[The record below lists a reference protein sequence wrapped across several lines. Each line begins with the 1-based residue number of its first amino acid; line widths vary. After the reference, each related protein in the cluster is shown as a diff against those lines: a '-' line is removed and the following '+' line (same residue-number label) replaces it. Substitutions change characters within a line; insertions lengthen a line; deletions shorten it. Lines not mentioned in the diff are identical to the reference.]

1 VSLPLAALVRVVQA
15 QTCHIAAIREMREV
29 EAMLQIRQAVEVSQG
44 SEFFEPQRLLAVEA
58 LAAAAKSGV
67 AQVALA
73 PSWRPELESFLAP
86 DVLGQADVSLY
97 GSPQKSSLRVDGIDP

>member
-1 VSLPLAALVRVVQA
+1 
-15 QTCHIAAIREMREV
+15 MREV

-58 LAAAAKSGV
+58 LAAAARSGV

-73 PSWRPELESFLAP
+73 PSWRPALEDFLSAAARP
-86 DVLGQADVSLY
+86 DDLGQADVSRY
-97 GSPQKSSLRVDGIDP
+97 DSPQKSSLRVDGIDP